1 VLFPSR
7 TDTIEKAQA
16 IMKLLQRRIQAGF
29 AVALAFLLLTGA
41 TAWWGARRNAEA
53 PRAVDHSREVLDHL
67 QTTLVEM
74 PNTETG
80 SRGFALSGD
89 DNYLAP
95 DQAGIAAVQKSFGAA
110 KQLTQDNPSQQR
122 RLAVLDPL
130 IPNRITHER
139 GVIGEMEDAK
149 GQFLQQGTDQARALS
164 RTTITI
170 AGSAILMAPGLVGL
184 ASVIVR
190 RDFAKR
196 QQAEA
201 ERARLFMLASARL
214 GVANSGGYFKRVSPA
229 FTSTLGWSVE
239 ELAKVRRIIT
249 RHGDRT
255 WAEGKLGAGATF
267 HLTSKPAAK
276 RINQYAV
283 QTV

>member
-1 VLFPSR
+1 
-7 TDTIEKAQA
+7 
-16 IMKLLQRRIQAGF
+16 MKLLQRRIQAGL

-41 TAWWGARRNAEA
+41 TAWWGAQRNAEA
-53 PRAVDHSREVLDHL
+53 LRAVEHSREVLDHL

-95 DQAGIAAVQKSFGAA
+95 YQAGIAAVQKSFGAA
-110 KQLTQDNPSQQR
+110 KQLTRNNPSQQR

-139 GVIGEMEDAK
+139 GVIGEMADAK

-201 ERARLFMLASARL
+201 ERDRFFTLSLEML
-214 GVANSGGYFKRVSPA
+214 GIANSGGYFKRVSPA

-249 RHGDRT
+249 RHGGWT